1 MLHDMQQPSMS
12 DTPDDWM
19 TAREVADL
27 FGVHRNTVREWAN
40 SGLIPSHPLPSGRL
54 RYKRTEVDTARAI
67 LASEPRAARNAKE
80 SA

>member
-1 MLHDMQQPSMS
+1 MLTHPYGWHMLHDMQQPSMS

-40 SGLIPSHPLPSGRL
+40 SGLIPSHPLPSGRRRFRRSEIEAL
-54 RYKRTEVDTARAI
+54 IATRETRA
-67 LASEPRAARNAKE
+67 
-80 SA
+80 